1 MSRVIALLSW
11 YEESPTWLAECVA
24 ATARLAD
31 HIVAVDGPYAH
42 FPGALKK
49 PASGTEQADA
59 ILRTAAGAGIGCTI
73 HQSRQPWWG
82 GEWGGEVAKR
92 DFMFQ
97 LGMTFAG
104 PGDWFFRV
112 DADEVLSVVTPDAKR
127 HLAQTDHHAAEVM
140 LWQRGVEGDSEHPLR
155 CLFRAIP
162 GIRIEQAHFVVT
174 APVDGKREF
183 LAGPKALPAEP
194 LWDIRM
200 EHRTHMRTDER
211 KRLKN
216 IYSPM
221 INDFER
227 VEDGPR

>member
-1 MSRVIALLSW
+1 MAIIALLNW

-31 HIVAVDGPYAH
+31 HIIAVDGPYAG
-42 FPGALKK
+42 FPGAMMQ
-49 PASGTEQADA
+49 PASGTDQADA

-73 HQSRQPWWG
+73 HQSRKVWWG
-82 GEWGGEVAKR
+82 DEWGGEVAKR

-97 LGMTFAG
+97 LGMTFAQ

-112 DADEVLSVVTPDAKR
+112 DADEIISDVPADTKSRLAATDA
-127 HLAQTDHHAAEVM
+127 HAAEVM
-140 LWQRGVEGDSEHPLR
+140 LWQREASSYAQHPLR

-194 LWDIRM
+194 LWDVRL
-200 EHRTHMRTDER
+200 EHRTHLRTDDR
-211 KRLKN
+211 KRLKD

-227 VEDGPR
+227 VESDPR